1 MSDRLYCRESG
12 ASSATPLVLL
22 HGFAG
27 SHHVWDSVIEA
38 LGDQV
43 WTLTYDLPGHG
54 ASLDY
59 PGKTSAKA
67 ATVAVLDDLR
77 QRGVGKA
84 HLVGHSMGGAAS
96 TLLAASA
103 PDIAAS
109 LTLFAPGGFDE
120 RINGP
125 LLRRYAAARD
135 TAALETCLREM
146 SGPSAVIEPATVDRA
161 LIMRLRDGQLDVLL
175 ELGAAITRN
184 DKQGV
189 IPQDMIS
196 AIPCPIAMAWGTRDA
211 VLPAPHLA
219 LLDARIRFEWIDEA
233 GHRLPEEVPEAAAK
247 MLSRQ
252 IIAASGR

>member
-1 MSDRLYCRESG
+1 MTDRLYCRESG

-38 LGDQV
+38 LGDEV
-43 WTLTYDLPGHG
+43 WVLAYDLPGHG

-59 PGKTSAKA
+59 PGKPSAKA
-67 ATVAVLDDLR
+67 AAAAVLDDLR
-77 QRGVGKA
+77 QRGIGQA
-84 HLVGHSMGGAAS
+84 HLGGHSMGGAAS
-96 TLLAASA
+96 TLLAATA

-146 SGPSAVIEPATVDRA
+146 SGPAAVIEPATVDRA
-161 LIMRLRDGQLDVLL
+161 LVMRLRDGQLDVFL
-175 ELGAAITRN
+175 ELGAAITRG

-219 LLDARIRFEWIDEA
+219 SLAAKISFEWIDEA
-233 GHRLPEEVPEAAAK
+233 GHRLPEEVPEAVAE
-247 MLSRQ
+247 MLIRQ
-252 IIAASGR
+252 MTVTSGT